1 MEKGGERGEMSPGD
15 GDQRKRDGFW
25 AKRRRV
31 VAVMDEREAEADGEE
46 IEKGVVAGQA
56 DEKHEGEETE
66 GGGEADF
73 GLGKEKGE
81 GE

>member
-25 AKRRRV
+25 VKRRRV
-31 VAVMDEREAEADGEE
+31 VAVMDEREAEGEGKE
-46 IEKGVVAGQA
+46 VEKCVVPGQG
-56 DEKHEGEETE
+56 DEEHEGKEAE

-73 GLGKEKGE
+73 GLGK
-81 GE
+81 